1 MSASKNNLSQ
11 LTNKGCLNPI
21 TNLSLLLDLAR
32 ADFTRLTPTEATRD
46 SGFIL
51 SRLHKALF
59 SPDSTH
65 AYNLGFKKH
74 TSDEDNVEKTNS
86 TDLCH

>member
-32 ADFTRLTPTEATRD
+32 ADFTRLTPTEATRE
-46 SGFIL
+46 SSKQPLVSLKMFL
-51 SRLHKALF
+51 SSATNGQANEIKNSFRY
-59 SPDSTH
+59 ST
-65 AYNLGFKKH
+65 LLTLQGL
-74 TSDEDNVEKTNS
+74 E
-86 TDLCH
+86 